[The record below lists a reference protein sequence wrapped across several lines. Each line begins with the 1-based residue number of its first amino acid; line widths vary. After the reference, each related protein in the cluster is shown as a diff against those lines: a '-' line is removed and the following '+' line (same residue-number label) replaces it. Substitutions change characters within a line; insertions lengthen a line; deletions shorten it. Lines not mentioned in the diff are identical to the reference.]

1 MNEYSLNNFSSER
14 ETLVES
20 LVASLKGDA
29 MGGDRQ
35 WYLLLMLYICTIHI
49 TIFTRLSARMAAFH
63 SNKQLIDERGRA
75 GFDSPVEKIILFAPR
90 GIDL

>member
-1 MNEYSLNNFSSER
+1 
-14 ETLVES
+14 
-20 LVASLKGDA
+20 
-29 MGGDRQ
+29 
-35 WYLLLMLYICTIHI
+35 
-49 TIFTRLSARMAAFH
+49 MAAFH